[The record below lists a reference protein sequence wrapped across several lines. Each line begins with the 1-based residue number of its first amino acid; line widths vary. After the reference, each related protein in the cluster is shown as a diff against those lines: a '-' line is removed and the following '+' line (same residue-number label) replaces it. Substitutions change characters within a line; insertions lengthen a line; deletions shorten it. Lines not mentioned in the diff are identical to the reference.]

1 MNAKVSLV
9 ETPTSQLTGKAAQ
22 EFTVTDTRGRV
33 ITLKKP
39 AVLAQYRLIEVAG
52 PESAKNEVYMGMV
65 LPLIFVVGIDGEPIF
80 QPTNKLQ
87 LEALISRLD
96 EEGIAAVMEGCKT
109 HFGANSDPEVLKAQV
124 KK

>member
-1 MNAKVSLV
+1 MSVSQL
-9 ETPTSQLTGKAAQ
+9 ETPSQQLLAKAAA
-22 EFTVTDTRGRV
+22 EHPVTDARGRV

-52 PESAKNEVYMGMV
+52 PDSAKNEVYMGMV
-65 LPLIFVVGIDGEPIF
+65 LPLIFVVAIDGQPVF
-80 QPTNKLQ
+80 QPASKLQ

-96 EEGIAAVMEGCKT
+96 EDGIAAVMEGCKL
-109 HFGANSDPEVLKAQV
+109 HFGANADPEVSKAAI